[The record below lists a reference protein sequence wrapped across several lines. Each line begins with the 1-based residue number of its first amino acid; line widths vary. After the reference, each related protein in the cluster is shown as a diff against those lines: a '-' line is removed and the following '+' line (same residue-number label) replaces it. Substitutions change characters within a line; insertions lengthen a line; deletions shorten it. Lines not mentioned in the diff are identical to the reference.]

1 MAGKRTLP
9 VRWSKKRV
17 LLGFDVAVAASFVAV
32 ALGVGA
38 GVLPI
43 PCLLALLAIP
53 LAQEV
58 HRGLDRFYDNPYA
71 LMPTMGLNIRLHLAV
86 GLLLIFGY
94 IATVT
99 DQQLLGLR
107 PYLW

>member
-1 MAGKRTLP
+1 M
-9 VRWSKKRV
+9 
-17 LLGFDVAVAASFVAV
+17 LGFDAAVAGAFAAVVVGV
-32 ALGVGA
+32 AL

-53 LAQEV
+53 LAREV
-58 HRGLDRFYDNPYA
+58 HRGLDRFFDNPYA

-94 IATVT
+94 LAAVT
-99 DQQLLGLR
+99 DQQLLGLQ